1 MRKPP
6 FVFAF
11 MFFAVA
17 VLAAGCRPAA
27 KDDTGAEVTNPRD
40 FTYPLKAGK
49 YTVIGIYTD
58 DKNGEKA
65 KTNAQDVLTANPD
78 IKVMVGLWAPNGP
91 MAHSAL
97 QTAGKLGEV
106 KVVAFDEWPATLQG
120 IKDGEIYGTVVQQ
133 PFAFGYRSVE
143 FLAAMKRGKEV
154 KFPGDLHYIPT
165 TIIKKDNVDKFQADI
180 ASILSDNGTS
190 PAPMF
195 ADQDKSKP
203 VRVAFLTNS
212 VDPFWTLA
220 QKGCELAEKDYGVSC
235 KVFMPTNG
243 TTGQKQAL
251 EEFITQNYDGVA
263 ISVIDPGGQ
272 ADIINQACEKMNVI
286 TQDADAPN
294 TKRKFYLGTSNYM
307 AGREA
312 GKLVKEASPEGG
324 KVALFVGM
332 LDVLNAQERALGVI
346 HELMDKEIPAE
357 FAEQK
362 Q

>member
-1 MRKPP
+1 MRLPH
-6 FVFAF
+6 AI
-11 MFFAVA
+11 VA
-17 VLAAGCRPAA
+17 SLSAAALLVAGGCRQGA
-27 KDDTGAEVTNPRD
+27 KENSGAEVTNPRD
-40 FTYPLKAGK
+40 YSYPLTTGK

-65 KTNAQDVLTANPD
+65 KTNAQDVLTAHPD

-133 PFAFGYRSVE
+133 PFVFGYRSVE
-143 FLAAMKRGKEV
+143 FLAAMKRGKDV
-154 KFPGDLHYIPT
+154 KFPGDLLYIPT
-165 TIIKKDNVDKFQADI
+165 TIIKRDNVEKFQADI

-203 VRVAFLTNS
+203 ARVAFLTNS

-220 QKGCELAEKDYGVSC
+220 EKGCNLAARDFGVTC
-235 KVFMPTNG
+235 KVYMPTNG
-243 TTGQKQAL
+243 TTGQKQAI
-251 EEFITQNYDGVA
+251 EEFITQNYDGLA
-263 ISVIDPGGQ
+263 ISVIDPIGQ

-312 GKLVKEASPEGG
+312 GKLVKEASPDGG

-357 FAEQK
+357 FAAQK
-362 Q
+362 R